1 VPDPIRV
8 ATISPAGESERL
20 FAFVRELNA
29 TSKATERRE
38 YLPEWPGFQ
47 RVFGLHMRGAGR
59 RCHIELDQQLE
70 IDMEA
75 SPSPH
80 VILAER
86 LLRAATKHLAFASFK
101 RSVPPAAPPLGD
113 RVNVAA
119 LAFLSPHITKSQPP
133 PHSGSDGSQTRCWRE
148 MDSNPRSR

>member
-86 LLRAATKHLAFASFK
+86 LLRAATKHLAFREFQAKRPAS
-101 RSVPPAAPPLGD
+101 SPALLVTASMSRRL
-113 RVNVAA
+113 
-119 LAFLSPHITKSQPP
+119 LS
-133 PHSGSDGSQTRCWRE
+133 
-148 MDSNPRSR
+148 

>member
-75 SPSPH
+75 SPVASRHSRRTAPAGRDKTFGFREFQTKRPASSP
-80 VILAER
+80 
-86 LLRAATKHLAFASFK
+86 AS
-101 RSVPPAAPPLGD
+101 
-113 RVNVAA
+113 
-119 LAFLSPHITKSQPP
+119 
-133 PHSGSDGSQTRCWRE
+133 W
-148 MDSNPRSR
+148 